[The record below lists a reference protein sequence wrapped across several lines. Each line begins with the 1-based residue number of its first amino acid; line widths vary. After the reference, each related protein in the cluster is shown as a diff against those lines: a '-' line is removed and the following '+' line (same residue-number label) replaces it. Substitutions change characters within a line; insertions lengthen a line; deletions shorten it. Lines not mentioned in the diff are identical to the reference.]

1 MRSVL
6 ENPITRKLITGVTGL
21 GLTIFVVA
29 HMLGNLSY
37 FSPNPHAYNLYS
49 HTLISLGPLLWI
61 VELGLLG
68 FFVFHVILGFSIWR
82 KKGAARDVGYQ
93 VYRSVGT
100 PSMQSTSSR
109 SMIITGGILLI
120 FIVIHL
126 ISFKYGPGIGEGYTV
141 NVDGVEMRDMKR
153 LLEEKFASPI
163 YTFAYTG
170 VMLLLALHLRHG
182 IWSSLQSLGAMNAR
196 LTPIVYGIGLIMG
209 ILIAI
214 GFFVLPLYI
223 YTSTLIGSN

>member
-21 GLTIFVVA
+21 GLTVFVVA

-37 FSPNPHAYNLYS
+37 FSPDPDAYNRYS

-61 VELGLLG
+61 VELGLLA
-68 FFVFHVILGFSIWR
+68 FFLFHVILGFSIWR
-82 KKGAARDVGYQ
+82 KTGAARDVAYE
-93 VYRSVGT
+93 VYRSVGS

-109 SMIITGGILLI
+109 SMIITGGILLV

-126 ISFKYGPGIGEGYTV
+126 ISFKYGPGVGEGYQV
-141 NVDGVEMRDMKR
+141 NVDGVDMRDMKR
-153 LLEEKFASPI
+153 LLEEKFANPLYS
-163 YTFAYTG
+163 FAYTAI
-170 VMLLLALHLRHG
+170 MALLAVHLRHG
-182 IWSSLQSLGAMNAR
+182 IWSALQSLGAMNAR
-196 LTPIVYGIGLIMG
+196 LTPIVYGMGLIVG

-223 YTSTLIGSN
+223 YLSFLLGAN